1 MYRLV
6 RFIVNG
12 CRLRFDRFNLLYYH
26 PRSWTETS
34 KTLLLFSR
42 YAFVLQMTR
51 VHCDVLSVSVNSP
64 ILIATY
70 NW

>member
-1 MYRLV
+1 MTVDLGL
-6 RFIVNG
+6 IDSICCIIIPDHG
-12 CRLRFDRFNLLYYH
+12 QKLQ
-26 PRSWTETS
+26 

-42 YAFVLQMTR
+42 YAFVLQTTR
-51 VHCDVLSVSVNSP
+51 VHFDVLSVSVNSP